1 MDVRN
6 TFGLNT
12 RLSGVN
18 LWIARSLTITLVLI
32 SLLLFVFGLPY
43 RAADLI
49 QTTIQI
55 QEAIDTLPTQ
65 IAPSLLASGI
75 VQGFFCNLVW

>member
-49 QTTIQI
+49 QTTIR
-55 QEAIDTLPTQ
+55 LM
-65 IAPSLLASGI
+65 
-75 VQGFFCNLVW
+75 